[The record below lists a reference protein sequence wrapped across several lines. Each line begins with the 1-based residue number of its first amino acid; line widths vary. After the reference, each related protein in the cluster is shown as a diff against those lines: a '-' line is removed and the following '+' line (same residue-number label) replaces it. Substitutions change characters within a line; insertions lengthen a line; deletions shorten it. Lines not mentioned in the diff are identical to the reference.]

1 MIVDFIE
8 TKISKFMDSIKSFV
22 KKNFFFLRRILSV
35 IFMPLKKI
43 IELAKKLPVFSSI
56 KKTRILRNHVVT
68 KYLVKELTL
77 YFSVAFLF
85 FFLVFFVNEILL
97 VVENVLKQRVPL
109 EDVLRLIAYSLPMI
123 IAQSSPFATLVG
135 FLMCLGRIMSDNEI
149 LIFRAS
155 GLGYKCVAI
164 PVILMGIFI
173 SVVSFFVND
182 YLLPVGKLN
191 YNRLLREIVASNP
204 GVEIEPNS
212 VKRLNNATIVIGDG
226 GDEFVEDL
234 VIIDKSND
242 DSQRII
248 VSKKSS
254 LKSSKKAG
262 ILMQMNMNDSISVF
276 LDNRNRTDYDVLEA
290 DTATMNIFDSAVFAG
305 NFSVS
310 PTEMTS
316 FDLKTK
322 IEDLKK
328 IKGHSKKQLNAYI
341 TEFHKKF
348 SQPFGSLFFA
358 LLALPL
364 AFLFGKHNGQTIG
377 LVVGLLISVL
387 YWAMMIMN
395 QIFAIKVGSLNGV
408 LAMWLPDGLIG
419 FSAIIFFLVLM
430 RK

>member
-1 MIVDFIE
+1 MFLDSFEKKIAVMFDSVKAFCSRISGMIG
-8 TKISKFMDSIKSFV
+8 KFCPEF
-22 KKNFFFLRRILSV
+22 
-35 IFMPLKKI
+35 LKK
-43 IELAKKLPVFSSI
+43 LFRANRAGVTARNLG
-56 KKTRILRNHVVT
+56 NHVIT
-68 KYLVKELTL
+68 RYLVKELTL
-77 YFSVAFLF
+77 YFAVAFLF
-85 FFLVFFVNEILL
+85 FFLVFFVNQILL
-97 VVENVLKQRVPL
+97 VVENVLKQRVPFN
-109 EDVLRLIAYSLPMI
+109 DVMKLIAYSLPMI
-123 IAQSSPFATLVG
+123 IAQSAPFATLVG
-135 FLMCLGRIMSDNEI
+135 FLMCLGRIMSDNEV

-155 GLGYKCVAI
+155 GLGYRSVAI
-164 PVILMGIFI
+164 PVIIMGLFI

-191 YNRLLREIVASNP
+191 YNKLLRQIVASNP

-226 GDEFVEDL
+226 DEGQVKDL

-248 VSKKSS
+248 VAGESN
-254 LKSSKKAG
+254 LKSSRKAG
-262 ILMQMNMNDSISVF
+262 ILMQMNMKDSVSIF
-276 LDNRNRTDYDVLEA
+276 LDNKNRTDYDVLKA
-290 DTATMNIFDSAVFAG
+290 DIATMNIFDSAVFAG
-305 NFSVS
+305 NFATS

-316 FDLKTK
+316 Y
-322 IEDLKK
+322 DLKK
-328 IKGHSKKQLNAYI
+328 KIDDFKSIPGHSKSQLNAFV

-348 SQPFGSLFFA
+348 SQPFGSFFFA

-395 QIFAIKVGSLNGV
+395 QIFAIKVGTMNGV
-408 LAMWLPDGLIG
+408 LAMWLPDSVIG
-419 FSAIIFFLVLM
+419 FAALIFYVVLK